1 MIEQWF
7 WHHRV
12 CLVKTHRNM
21 YRMTL
26 KRQGQNLTLGQGHMV
41 TQVGHIAYVSM
52 RLDERNTMR
61 PLSRLYLIWIKRYS
75 LKTVGDLRWPQ
86 MTFGGSPMKTV
97 TSVITENLSQHHSQ
111 WMEMFQCEKE
121 VVEILPIDLTW
132 AGHEIDLTS
141 GHEYKKSKIHKL
153 LELLTS
159 STSKSLKTLG
169 S

>member
-12 CLVKTHRNM
+12 CLIKTHRKRYN
-21 YRMTL
+21 MTL
-26 KRQGQNLTLGQGHMV
+26 KGQGQNLTSGQGHVV
-41 TQVGHIAYVSM
+41 TQVGHIAFVSM
-52 RLDERNTMR
+52 RLDERNTMI
-61 PLSRLYLIWIKRYS
+61 PLSRLYLFWIKSYS
-75 LKTVGDLRWPQ
+75 QKTVGDLRWPQ
-86 MTFGGSPMKTV
+86 MTFGGSNEWKKWK
-97 TSVITENLSQHHSQ
+97 
-111 WMEMFQCEKE
+111 WMDMFWCEKE
-121 VVEILPIDLTW
+121 VVEILLIDLAW

-141 GHEYKKSKIHKL
+141 GHEYQKSEIYKL